1 MGQSSGTASY
11 LRGFQIIRPTVSKKD
26 VIGRYETGEPKERQ
40 YSTFIAYDWK
50 HGMVRKCSSDPKQLA
65 NYFVKS
71 DLPYEI
77 SPVFFRSEVL
87 QKYKADTDKYQV
99 RNRSIT
105 CRHAWHLQTYD
116 VNEAGQVH
124 TYLKYLSYLPY
135 EEQLYWKSFNEP
147 PRGPISRQAFRTD
160 FEGKWDLE
168 YDPLQ
173 SLMQILRDLHEAHV
187 PWWTLRDE
195 DLIEKVHYPVTKSA
209 DEWAKELHALH
220 KLLVEGFV
228 TSELRSWAKNLG
240 RKIDPQWKSLK
251 LIKEMLRGLA
261 SGEDQVREIVEPLQ
275 ELNFLRS
282 KVSGHSS
289 GKEAKRIRAGVL
301 KQHKTYPNHFRQLCT
316 QCDRA
321 VRALRTLLGSKS

>member
-1 MGQSSGTASY
+1 
-11 LRGFQIIRPTVSKKD
+11 
-26 VIGRYETGEPKERQ
+26 
-40 YSTFIAYDWK
+40 
-50 HGMVRKCSSDPKQLA
+50 
-65 NYFVKS
+65 
-71 DLPYEI
+71 LPYEI

-87 QKYKADTDKYQV
+87 QKYKADTDKYEV
-99 RNRSIT
+99 RSRSIN

-147 PRGPISRQAFRTD
+147 PRGPISRRAFRTD

-173 SLMQILRDLHEAHV
+173 SLTQILRDLHEAQV

-195 DLIEKVHYPVTKSA
+195 DLIEEAHYPVTKSA

-228 TSELRSWAKNLG
+228 TNELRSWAKNLG

-251 LIKEMLRGLA
+251 LIEEMLRGLA
-261 SGEDQVREIVEPLQ
+261 WGEDQVREIVGPLQ

-282 KVSGHSS
+282 KVSGHAS
-289 GKEAKRIRAGVL
+289 GKEGKRIRAEVL
-301 KQHKTYPNHFRQLCT
+301 KQHKTYPSHFRHLCT

-321 VRALRTLLGSKS
+321 VRALRTLLGPKS